1 MAFGKLFA
9 DTSFAKHAAAVKAA
23 PREVILSPTLL
34 VSSALYATC
43 SIPLAWD
50 QGSSG
55 SIPSLSGFQ
64 NNFQFHS
71 GNSAVEI
78 RNYVSIVYVGAGVGA
93 GLSFFLNDILGRR
106 WSYRLYAALWILGQF
121 VATASPTLAGLY
133 ASRIISGLGMGALTV
148 IGPMSIVEIAPAEI
162 RGMLTAWFNVAM
174 NMAGTTGAFC
184 VLGVYQN
191 MAGTSLQYQVLW
203 FAPAIFMSLCFIASF
218 FVTES
223 PRWLLLVDRH
233 EEAVDVLV
241 KLRGLPV
248 DNPRVHQELQEM
260 RSAIQEEKAMYKQG
274 ISGLFREAFTVRSN
288 LRRVQ
293 QSLVSFGLAQLS
305 GANSVTS
312 YFVPILT
319 LIGVGGGTGRNLFL
333 SGMYSLAKMCFAII
347 ASFFLVDAL
356 GRRKCL
362 FVGATLQ
369 MISDLYIGIYIK
381 YNQQGDV
388 PHSAS
393 TGAIAFIFIH
403 GLGYVVGLY
412 ILPYVFG
419 GELWPNRIRSF
430 GSAIAQCFHWLFMF
444 AMSYGT
450 PSLLAR
456 TNNWGAFIFFGAWCF
471 IALVFVYL
479 MVPETSGLTVEE
491 LDDVFKGSWFNA
503 ARRQD
508 KRPVTHEGIAVEVKG
523 GEDWNGQHDTSS

>member
-1 MAFGKLFA
+1 MARGKWFA
-9 DTSFAKHAAAVKAA
+9 ETSFAKHTAAVKAA
-23 PREVILSPTLL
+23 PREVIFSPTLL
-34 VSSALYATC
+34 LSSALYATC

-55 SIPSLSGFQ
+55 SVPSLSGFQ
-64 NNFQFHS
+64 NNFQFQS
-71 GNSAVEI
+71 GNSALEI
-78 RNYVSIVYVGAGVGA
+78 RNYVSIVYLGAGVGG
-93 GLSFFLNDILGRR
+93 GLSFFLNDLLGRR
-106 WSYRLYAALWILGQF
+106 WSYRLYAALWILGQV

-191 MAGTSLQYQVLW
+191 IAGTSLQYQVVY
-203 FAPAIFMSLCFIASF
+203 F

-223 PRWLLLVDRH
+223 PRWLLLVDRY
-233 EEAVDVLV
+233 EEAVQVLV
-241 KLRGLPV
+241 RLRGLPA
-248 DNPRVHQELQEM
+248 DNPCVHQELQQM
-260 RSAIQEEKAMYKQG
+260 RTAIHEEKAMYKQG
-274 ISGLFREAFTVRSN
+274 IVGLFREAFTVRSN

-347 ASFFLVDAL
+347 ASFFFVDAL

-450 PSLLAR
+450 PSLLAQ

-471 IALVFVYL
+471 IALIFVYL

-503 ARRQD
+503 ARRTE
-508 KRPVTHEGIAVEVKG
+508 KKVVTHEGISVQAKG
-523 GEDWNGQHDTSS
+523 SEDQE